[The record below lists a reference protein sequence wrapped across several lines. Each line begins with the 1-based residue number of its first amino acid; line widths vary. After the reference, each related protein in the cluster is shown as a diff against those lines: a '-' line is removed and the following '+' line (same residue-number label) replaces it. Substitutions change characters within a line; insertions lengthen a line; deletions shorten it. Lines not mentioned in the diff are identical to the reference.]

1 MKIKV
6 SASLLA
12 CDKNKIIEEVK
23 KLKENNVDCVHFDVM
38 DNVFVPNTSF
48 NDDTFKRIREYTSLP
63 FEIHLMVEN
72 PNNYINDYGNN
83 KEDIIIIHY
92 ECFSEEK
99 DLLACINNI
108 KLHHKVGLSIKPNTP
123 VEKIKEYLKYLDYV
137 LIMSV
142 EPGFGGQKFMPSA
155 LEKIKELKSYQKDY
169 HYVIEVDGGINDIT
183 SKLCNEAGVNI
194 LVSGSYLFKGNM
206 KEKVESLK

>member
-183 SKLCNEAGVNI
+183 SKLCNEAGVDI

>member
-23 KLKENNVDCVHFDVM
+23 KLKKNNVDCVHFDVM

-183 SKLCNEAGVNI
+183 SKLCNEAGVDI

>member
-23 KLKENNVDCVHFDVM
+23 KLKENNVDYVHFDVM

-183 SKLCNEAGVNI
+183 SKLCNEAGVDI

>member
-155 LEKIKELKSYQKDY
+155 LEKIKELKSYQKAY

-183 SKLCNEAGVNI
+183 SKLCNEAGVDI

>member
-123 VEKIKEYLKYLDYV
+123 VEKIKEFLKYLDYV

-183 SKLCNEAGVNI
+183 SKLCNEAGVDI

>member
-72 PNNYINDYGNN
+72 PNDYINDYGNN

-183 SKLCNEAGVNI
+183 SKLCNEAGVDI

>member
-142 EPGFGGQKFMPSA
+142 EPGFGGQKFIPSA

-183 SKLCNEAGVNI
+183 SKLCNEAGVDI

>member
-48 NDDTFKRIREYTSLP
+48 NDDTFKKIREYTSLP

-183 SKLCNEAGVNI
+183 SKLCNEAGVDI

>member
-142 EPGFGGQKFMPSA
+142 EPGFGGQKFMPSG

-183 SKLCNEAGVNI
+183 SKLCNEAGVDI

>member
-155 LEKIKELKSYQKDY
+155 LEKIKKLKSYQKDY

-183 SKLCNEAGVNI
+183 SKLCNEAGVDI

>member
-72 PNNYINDYGNN
+72 PNDYINDYGNN

-92 ECFSEEK
+92 ECFSEGK

-183 SKLCNEAGVNI
+183 SKLCNEAGVDI

>member
-99 DLLACINNI
+99 YLLACINNI

-183 SKLCNEAGVNI
+183 SKLCNEAGVDI